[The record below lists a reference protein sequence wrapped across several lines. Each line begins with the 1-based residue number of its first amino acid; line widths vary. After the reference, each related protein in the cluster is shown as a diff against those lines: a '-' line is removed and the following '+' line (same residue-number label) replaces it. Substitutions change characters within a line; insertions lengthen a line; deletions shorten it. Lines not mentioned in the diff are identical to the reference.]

1 MFFTL
6 ILKIK
11 ILYIKNPRYNYRYIL
26 LVYKIKIFTRNSSIT
41 PLCVGLKF
49 LIYNGKSFSPLIV
62 TSNMIGLKFGEFSFT
77 RKKFKFNK

>member
-1 MFFTL
+1 MSKSRSSWKGPLIKNTTL
-6 ILKIK
+6 VKIK
-11 ILYIKNPRYNYRYIL
+11 ASKNLY
-26 LVYKIKIFTRNSSIT
+26 IKIFTRNSSIT

>member
-1 MFFTL
+1 MSKSRSSWKGPLIKNTTL
-6 ILKIK
+6 VKIK
-11 ILYIKNPRYNYRYIL
+11 ASKNLY
-26 LVYKIKIFTRNSSIT
+26 IKIFTRNSSIT

-77 RKKFKFNK
+77 S

>member
-1 MFFTL
+1 MSKSRSSWKGPL
-6 ILKIK
+6 
-11 ILYIKNPRYNYRYIL
+11 IKNTTL
-26 LVYKIKIFTRNSSIT
+26 LKVKSSKNAYIKIFTRNSFIT

>member
-1 MFFTL
+1 MSKSRSSWKGPLIKNTTL
-6 ILKIK
+6 LKIK
-11 ILYIKNPRYNYRYIL
+11 ASKNLY
-26 LVYKIKIFTRNSSIT
+26 IKIFTRNSSIT

-49 LIYNGKSFSPLIV
+49 LIYNGNSFSPLIV